1 MLTRDLLRCRTAG
14 GIARPSFVDPRDPQL
29 LHFASELIR
38 LYTEN
43 IGSKRADVE
52 SAAAQIVNAKRDL
65 KLSRGIRKIL
75 EDRCEYS
82 SCHDYDY
89 PALRRAL
96 FTRTAELFRNAE
108 LPESIEVFHERAIEG
123 EEILARG
130 VYADLPENELLTGV
144 RKIFPAE
151 LLERYNTSLVQTLL
165 LFSSEIEAEIAA
177 DDPAELRRVFKYLK
191 FFRLLCRAELVS
203 GKKEKNTVPLIRLK
217 IDGPASILENSL
229 KYGLQLAS
237 FFPALCRLK
246 QWRIASEVK
255 VQERT
260 LKLKLDETSGLKCHY
275 SNFGAYIPEEIKM
288 FHDAFNRMETTW
300 KIIDRVPYL
309 KMENNELI
317 FPDFSFH
324 NSATGREFDLELFHP
339 WHAGRIAERLDAL
352 AAHPESTLL
361 IGVDRA
367 CVKNDEALQERIKAT
382 DGCFLFRNFPG
393 VENVRKELDAREMRD
408 TEIL

>member
-29 LHFASELIR
+29 LHFASQLIA
-38 LYTEN
+38 LYAGN

-65 KLSRGIRKIL
+65 KLARGIQKIL
-75 EDRCEYS
+75 EDRCSYS
-82 SCHDYDY
+82 SSDDCDY

-96 FTRTAELFRNAE
+96 FTRTAALFREAE
-108 LPESIEVFHERAIEG
+108 LPGSIETFHERAIEG

-130 VYADLPENELLTGV
+130 VYADLPENERLTGMK
-144 RKIFPAE
+144 KIFPSE
-151 LLERYNTSLVQTLL
+151 LLERYNTSLVQSLL
-165 LFSSEIEAEIAA
+165 LSSSELEAEIAEE
-177 DDPAELRRVFKYLK
+177 DPAELRRVFKYLK
-191 FFRLLCRAELVS
+191 FFRLLCRAELVP
-203 GKKEKNTVPLIRLK
+203 GKKEKNAPPRIRLK
-217 IDGPASILENSL
+217 IDGPASILENSQ

-246 QWRIASEVK
+246 RWRIASEVK
-255 VQERT
+255 VQERS
-260 LKLKLDETSGLKCHY
+260 LKLKLDETSALKCHY
-275 SNFGAYIPEEIKM
+275 ANFGAYIPEEIRM
-288 FHDAFNRMETTW
+288 FHDAFRKMETTW

-309 KMENNELI
+309 RMKNNQLI
-317 FPDFSFH
+317 FPDFSFR

-339 WHAGRIAERLDAL
+339 WHAGRIAERLDEL
-352 AAHPESTLL
+352 ASDPAGTLL

-367 CVKNDEALQERIKAT
+367 CVRGDDALQERIRAA

-393 VENVRKELDAREMRD
+393 VENVRKALDAREMRD
-408 TEIL
+408 ASLL